1 MISKRNQEAPTS
13 QVFEIKIK
21 IMIELIM
28 IRIINASMAD
38 FLTRDSII
46 VTARLEI
53 FCVLLSSVNLHLTR
67 RRRLWHRQRSLLPH

>member
-38 FLTRDSII
+38 FFNERFNYCDSL
-46 VTARLEI
+46 A
-53 FCVLLSSVNLHLTR
+53 
-67 RRRLWHRQRSLLPH
+67 